1 MRHNVRRVED
11 EQFERRQVNGME
23 ILMSANEKILV
34 MLYALGFG
42 FDFGAMKNFAELNK
56 NFLAEIKNADA
67 VKPSVFN
74 YSFETPKKIL
84 VYNTLYNSMAKL
96 TPEEFRKLSGKK
108 ICGRELQKKFLAEG
122 FCVPAEI
129 DERESYRRWRLEAQ
143 KHAKHLSINITTTL
157 KCNARC
163 PYCYEHGVKHVD
175 FDETKL
181 DALINFIKRHK
192 KNSPVKLNWFG
203 GEPFLNPKIIDAVT
217 ARLNELGFEFDSFAI
232 TNGSL
237 ITRRLIERQF
247 KKWNL
252 RGVQITLDG
261 TAVQYERRKNFV
273 DGQRAVF
280 KKILN
285 RIAWLAEE
293 NIHVD
298 LRLNVD
304 RENMNDILDLVYVL
318 QARFDENKNVVYYP
332 AFVTGLKNKLSD
344 AEKISFVKEI
354 FRALANPAK
363 MNITDRLYSFP
374 RTLPC
379 MRNDPQSFSVDVYGR
394 VYNCEHLVGRKEKAL
409 GTLKRLSEKNNLERL
424 NEPLREECAACVF
437 LPKCMSGCASNL
449 RTGDAACMIERYM
462 IQAYME
468 FMCE

>member
-1 MRHNVRRVED
+1 M
-11 EQFERRQVNGME
+11 
-23 ILMSANEKILV
+23 MSGNEKILI
-34 MLYALGFG
+34 MLYALGKG
-42 FDFGAMKNFAELNK
+42 LDFSKIKNFAELNE
-56 NFLAEIKNADA
+56 NFQTEIKNTAA
-67 VKPSVFN
+67 FKPSVFN
-74 YSFETPKKIL
+74 YCVETPKKIF
-84 VYNTLYNSMAKL
+84 VYNTLYNAMAKL
-96 TPEEFRKLSGKK
+96 TPAEFLKLNGKK
-108 ICGRELQKKFLAEG
+108 SCGKELQQKFLEEG
-122 FCVPAEI
+122 LCVSTEI
-129 DERESYRRWRLEAQ
+129 DERENYNLWRKQVQ
-143 KHAKHLSINITTTL
+143 KNINHLSVNITTTL

-181 DALINFIKRHK
+181 DALINFIKRYK
-192 KNSPVKLNWFG
+192 KDSPIKLNWFG

-217 ARLNELGFEFDSFAI
+217 SRVGELGFEFESFAI

-247 KKWNL
+247 KKWHL

-261 TAVQYERRKNFV
+261 TANQYAKRKGYV

-298 LRLNVD
+298 LRLNID
-304 RENMNDILDLVYVL
+304 RENMNDILNLIYIL
-318 QARFDENKNVVYYP
+318 QTRFDENKNVVYYP

-344 AEKISFVKEI
+344 AEKIAFVKEI

-363 MNITDRLYSFP
+363 MSITDRLYSFP
-374 RTLPC
+374 RSLPC

-394 VYNCEHLVGRKEKAL
+394 VYNCEHLVGRKEKSL
-409 GTLKRLSEKNNLERL
+409 GTLKRLSEKNNMARLE
-424 NEPLREECAACVF
+424 EPLREECTTCAF
-437 LPKCMSGCASNL
+437 LPKCMGGCASNL
-449 RTGDAACMIERYM
+449 RTGDSACMIERYM